1 MSPTRN
7 QNRVYSWQLPRLR
20 TCEESWWKLR
30 QEVQYSPMIY
40 HHLRM
45 IWWFECRRPC
55 WRSHFA
61 ELMILDRFTVSLYIH
76 SILILLHLLKF
87 QGDKWWP
94 HQAAD
99 GEANLMVGKPTYF
112 MFGICDDILWIF
124 FLKRWGLFLNMWFCC
139 SFVHRRQETLSVEAP
154 IQVWTKRRFFHGCLD
169 VNQWV
174 NSRSLA
180 NIWLKDLE
188 QWKMNKT

>member
-1 MSPTRN
+1 MNKEWTWVLQEIRIGFIAGN
-7 QNRVYSWQLPRLR
+7 QCNKLTELYPCDFVAMRRLR

-61 ELMILDRFTVSLYIH
+61 ELMILDRFTVSLSIH
-76 SILILLHLLKF
+76 SVLILLHLLKF

-99 GEANLMVGKPTYF
+99 GEANLMVGKQPISCLGFVMTFYGF
-112 MFGICDDILWIF
+112 F
-124 FLKRWGLFLNMWFCC
+124 FLKIWGDSATSHWCVILLFFCPQASRDSQRWG
-139 SFVHRRQETLSVEAP
+139 TDPGVEKNG
-154 IQVWTKRRFFHGCLD
+154 VFSMD
-169 VNQWV
+169 V
-174 NSRSLA
+174 
-180 NIWLKDLE
+180 
-188 QWKMNKT
+188 